1 MNQLFTASTSL
12 FHHISTEYDH
22 MCNYTPSTERAMC
35 LTCISEEETRL
46 VLQSHPN
53 HARKYS
59 RGAMCECELQ
69 ESHTLYTCSVCDE
82 IKREIK
88 FVQSEIIRISTKH
101 AIEVSQT
108 FIVNPSF
115 QRTIEQYAFRCRML
129 NEFLLHQRVKMA
141 DAKQTEEMGEMI
153 DVTDDISAITAVDF
167 EDEFYDNISD
177 SDSDSDSDED
187 TMVELVK
194 IQNSNYEE
202 LLTQRNASA
211 FGSGRSS
218 RKLQRTKFDGVYDY
232 SCTVYS
238 QESSELSLSSCRP
251 TTDNENASEYI
262 WKTYHKYDEDTE
274 ESEVRNNTPMTLDE
288 LDVYDGL

>member
-1 MNQLFTASTSL
+1 MLSYYNVSIYVIYTIYLLRNNKNLYFQTRMNQLFTASTSL

-69 ESHTLYTCSVCDE
+69 ESHTVYTCSVCDE

-177 SDSDSDSDED
+177 SDSDSDED

-194 IQNSNYEE
+194 IQNSN
-202 LLTQRNASA
+202 
-211 FGSGRSS
+211 
-218 RKLQRTKFDGVYDY
+218 YDY

-251 TTDNENASEYI
+251 TTDHENASEYI

-274 ESEVRNNTPMTLDE
+274 ESDIRNNTPMTLDE
-288 LDVYDGL
+288 LELYDGL

>member
-1 MNQLFTASTSL
+1 
-12 FHHISTEYDH
+12 
-22 MCNYTPSTERAMC
+22 
-35 LTCISEEETRL
+35 
-46 VLQSHPN
+46 
-53 HARKYS
+53 
-59 RGAMCECELQ
+59 
-69 ESHTLYTCSVCDE
+69 
-82 IKREIK
+82 
-88 FVQSEIIRISTKH
+88 
-101 AIEVSQT
+101 
-108 FIVNPSF
+108 
-115 QRTIEQYAFRCRML
+115 ML

-167 EDEFYDNISD
+167 EDEFYEDISD

-194 IQNSNYEE
+194 IQNSNY
-202 LLTQRNASA
+202 
-211 FGSGRSS
+211 
-218 RKLQRTKFDGVYDY
+218 DY

-251 TTDNENASEYI
+251 TTDHENASEYI

-288 LDVYDGL
+288 LDLYDGL

>member
-22 MCNYTPSTERAMC
+22 MCNSTPSTERALC

-46 VLQSHPN
+46 VLQHHPN
-53 HARKYS
+53 HARKNS

-69 ESHTLYTCSVCDE
+69 ESHTVYTCSVCDE
-82 IKREIK
+82 INREIK

-141 DAKQTEEMGEMI
+141 QTEEMGEMV
-153 DVTDDISAITAVDF
+153 DVTDDISAITAVEF
-167 EDEFYDNISD
+167 EDEVYDNISD
-177 SDSDSDSDED
+177 SDSDDED
-187 TMVELVK
+187 TMVELLK
-194 IQNSNYEE
+194 IQNSNCEE
-202 LLTQRNASA
+202 LRTQQNASA
-211 FGSGRSS
+211 VGSGRSS

-232 SCTVYS
+232 SCTVYT

-251 TTDNENASEYI
+251 TTDYDTVSTLASDYI
-262 WKTYHKYDEDTE
+262 WKTYHKFDDDE
-274 ESEVRNNTPMTLDE
+274 ESDIRNNTPMTLDE
-288 LDVYDGL
+288 LELDDGL

>member
-1 MNQLFTASTSL
+1 
-12 FHHISTEYDH
+12 
-22 MCNYTPSTERAMC
+22 MC

-46 VLQSHPN
+46 VLQHHPN

-69 ESHTLYTCSVCDE
+69 ESHTVYTCSVCDE

-194 IQNSNYEE
+194 IQNSNYDYSLKNSGRVEE
-202 LLTQRNASA
+202 GVRGNSGERRNASA
-211 FGSGRSS
+211 FGSS
-218 RKLQRTKFDGVYDY
+218 KEF
-232 SCTVYS
+232 CTVYS
-238 QESSELSLSSCRP
+238 QESSELSFSSCRH
-251 TTDNENASEYI
+251 TTDHENASEYI

-274 ESEVRNNTPMTLDE
+274 ESDIRNNTPMTLDE
-288 LDVYDGL
+288 LDLYNGDGL

>member
-22 MCNYTPSTERAMC
+22 TCNYTPSTERALC

-46 VLQSHPN
+46 VLQHHPN
-53 HARKYS
+53 HARKNS

-69 ESHTLYTCSVCDE
+69 ESHTVYTCSVCDE
-82 IKREIK
+82 INREIK

-141 DAKQTEEMGEMI
+141 DAKQTEEMGEMV
-153 DVTDDISAITAVDF
+153 DVTDDISAITAVEF
-167 EDEFYDNISD
+167 EDEVYDNISD
-177 SDSDSDSDED
+177 SDSDSDDED
-187 TMVELVK
+187 TMVELLK
-194 IQNSNYEE
+194 IQNSN
-202 LLTQRNASA
+202 
-211 FGSGRSS
+211 
-218 RKLQRTKFDGVYDY
+218 YDY

-238 QESSELSLSSCRP
+238 QESSELSLSSCRLNSSELRSQEFP
-251 TTDNENASEYI
+251 RTPSASRPELFTNPDYDTVSTLASDYI
-262 WKTYHKYDEDTE
+262 WKTYHKFDDDE
-274 ESEVRNNTPMTLDE
+274 ESDIRNNTPMTLDE
-288 LDVYDGL
+288 LELDDGL

>member
-1 MNQLFTASTSL
+1 MLSYYNVSIYVIYTIYLLRNNNLHFQKKMNQLFTASTSL

-22 MCNYTPSTERAMC
+22 TCDYKPSTERAMC

-46 VLQSHPN
+46 VLQHHPN

-69 ESHTLYTCSVCDE
+69 ESHTVYTCSVCDE
-82 IKREIK
+82 INREIK

-141 DAKQTEEMGEMI
+141 DAKQTEEMGEMV
-153 DVTDDISAITAVDF
+153 DVTDDISAITAVEF
-167 EDEFYDNISD
+167 EDEVYDNISD
-177 SDSDSDSDED
+177 SDSDDDED
-187 TMVELVK
+187 TMVELLK
-194 IQNSNYEE
+194 IQNSN
-202 LLTQRNASA
+202 
-211 FGSGRSS
+211 
-218 RKLQRTKFDGVYDY
+218 YDY

-251 TTDNENASEYI
+251 KPDYDTVSTLASDYI
-262 WKTYHKYDEDTE
+262 WKTYHKFDDDE
-274 ESEVRNNTPMTLDE
+274 ESDIRNNTPMTLDE
-288 LDVYDGL
+288 LELDDGL